1 MAHHGV
7 PFNSENSRLFWYID
21 FSKKVPANKK
31 KEYKTREYNAVYQCN
46 LTQQLNERDF
56 YGIRESCHNESV
68 DESKIEIEVVQP
80 RVGRPKKNQV
90 YLLKSAVQLEDTDS
104 QAYKAGAIV
113 RHQLSGTENPRI
125 TYSKHKKEVREARVQ
140 NILKVRAMRYNGASA
155 DDSRSLL

>member
-1 MAHHGV
+1 M
-7 PFNSENSRLFWYID
+7 
-21 FSKKVPANKK
+21 
-31 KEYKTREYNAVYQCN
+31 
-46 LTQQLNERDF
+46 NERDF